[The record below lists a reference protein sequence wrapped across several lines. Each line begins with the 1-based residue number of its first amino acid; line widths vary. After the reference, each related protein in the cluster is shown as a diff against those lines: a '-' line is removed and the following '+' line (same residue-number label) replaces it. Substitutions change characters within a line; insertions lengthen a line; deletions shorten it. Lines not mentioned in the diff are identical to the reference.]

1 MNQISRDDEIISRD
15 DEIDLLELMKTIWDG
30 KWKVVGATLIFVLI
44 GLTFVLIK
52 PSSFEVSTVIQKGKR
67 SVFVDFESI
76 NGVLKSNN
84 LENIYQTDAMS
95 IFQMFVS
102 EYRDYEE
109 ILMVLQRDEF
119 VKQAISELDDYDK
132 RVAMSKFAK
141 KFSLVPPSKASDE
154 WLLSF
159 VWHDADAGKILFSEA
174 LLITLENVK
183 AAVIA
188 NINTLAHSIDS
199 RDQRQLE
206 TLRVELN
213 LLKQKQDARIK
224 KRIHYLMEQ
233 SAIAKELGI
242 ATNRLDANALSQS
255 QTNGVSL
262 NISSSDVPFYLRGFK
277 AIDKEVSL
285 IKSRSEEHQLLVT
298 VDYLEIKEKI
308 LSLENSLSSEQL
320 RNTLKLIEN
329 DNPADWVEFNLA
341 LADIVSQKNSV
352 LYIVL
357 SAMLGGMIG
366 VIYVLVASAT
376 GKRNQPTASA

>member
-1 MNQISRDDEIISRD
+1 
-15 DEIDLLELMKTIWDG
+15 
-30 KWKVVGATLIFVLI
+30 
-44 GLTFVLIK
+44 
-52 PSSFEVSTVIQKGKR
+52 
-67 SVFVDFESI
+67 
-76 NGVLKSNN
+76 
-84 LENIYQTDAMS
+84 
-95 IFQMFVS
+95 
-102 EYRDYEE
+102 
-109 ILMVLQRDEF
+109 
-119 VKQAISELDDYDK
+119 
-132 RVAMSKFAK
+132 
-141 KFSLVPPSKASDE
+141 
-154 WLLSF
+154 
-159 VWHDADAGKILFSEA
+159 
-174 LLITLENVK
+174 
-183 AAVIA
+183 
-188 NINTLAHSIDS
+188 
-199 RDQRQLE
+199 
-206 TLRVELN
+206 
-213 LLKQKQDARIK
+213 
-224 KRIHYLMEQ
+224 MEQ

-341 LADIVSQKNSV
+341 LADIESQKNSV

>member
-1 MNQISRDDEIISRD
+1 MNQISHD
-15 DEIDLLELMKTIWDG
+15 DEIDLFELMQTIWDG
-30 KWKVVGATLIFVLI
+30 KWKVVGTTLIFVLI

-52 PSSFEVSTVIQKGKR
+52 PSSFEVSTVIQEGKQ
-67 SVFVDFESI
+67 SVFVDYESM
-76 NGVLKSNN
+76 NDVLKSNN
-84 LENIYQTDAMS
+84 LGDIYQTDAKS

-119 VKQAISELDDYDK
+119 VKQAISGLEENDK
-132 RVAMSKFAK
+132 NAALIEFAK
-141 KFSLVPPSKASDE
+141 QFSLVPPSKASDE

-159 VWHDADAGKILFSEA
+159 VWHDADAGTILFSEA

-183 AAVIA
+183 AAIIA
-188 NINTLAHSIDS
+188 DVNTLANSIDS

-206 TLRVELN
+206 TLRVKLN
-213 LLKQKQDARIK
+213 LLKQTQATLVE
-224 KRIHYLMEQ
+224 KRISYLMEQ

-242 ATNRLDANALSQS
+242 ATNRLDANALSQT
-255 QTNGVSL
+255 QTNSVSL

-285 IKSRSEEHQLLVT
+285 IKSRSEEQQLLT
-298 VDYLEIKEKI
+298 SDDYFQIKEKI

-341 LADIVSQKNSV
+341 LADSESQKNSV

-366 VIYVLVASAT
+366 VIYVLVASAI

>member
-1 MNQISRDDEIISRD
+1 MNQISHD
-15 DEIDLLELMKTIWDG
+15 DEIDLLELMQTIWDG
-30 KWKVVGATLIFVLI
+30 KWKVVGTTLIFVLI
-44 GLTFVLIK
+44 GLTFILIK
-52 PSSFEVSTVIQKGKR
+52 PSSFEVSTVIQEGKR
-67 SVFVDFESI
+67 SVFVDYESM
-76 NGVLKSNN
+76 NDVLKSNLLRSDDIN
-84 LENIYQTDAMS
+84 EIDYRIEAKS

-119 VKQAISELDDYDK
+119 VKQAISGLEENDK
-132 RVAMSKFAK
+132 NAALIEFAK
-141 KFSLVPPSKASDE
+141 QFSLVPPSKASDE

-159 VWHDADAGKILFSEA
+159 VWHDADAGTILFSEA

-183 AAVIA
+183 AAIIA
-188 NINTLAHSIDS
+188 DVNTLANSIDS
-199 RDQRQLE
+199 RNQRQLE

-213 LLKQKQDARIK
+213 LIKQKQDARIK
-224 KRIHYLMEQ
+224 KRIRYLMEQ

-285 IKSRSEEHQLLVT
+285 IKSRSEEQQLLAT
-298 VDYLEIKEKI
+298 GDYIQIKEKI
-308 LSLENSLSSEQL
+308 LSLENSLSAEQL

-341 LADIVSQKNSV
+341 LADSESQKNSV

-366 VIYVLVASAT
+366 VIYVLVASAI

>member
-1 MNQISRDDEIISRD
+1 MNQISHD
-15 DEIDLLELMKTIWDG
+15 DEIDLFELMQTIWDG
-30 KWKVVGATLIFVLI
+30 KWKVVGTTLIFVLI

-52 PSSFEVSTVIQKGKR
+52 PSFEVSTVIQEGKR
-67 SVFVDFESI
+67 SVFVDYESM
-76 NGVLKSNN
+76 NDVLKSNN
-84 LENIYQTDAMS
+84 LGNIYQTDAKS

-119 VKQAISELDDYDK
+119 VKQEISELDDKDK
-132 RVAMSKFAK
+132 RVAMSEFAK
-141 KFSLVPPSKASDE
+141 QFSLVPPSKANNE

-159 VWHDADAGKILFSEA
+159 VWHDADAGTILFSEA

-183 AAVIA
+183 AAIIA
-188 NINTLAHSIDS
+188 DVNTLANSIDS
-199 RDQRQLE
+199 RNQRQLE
-206 TLRVELN
+206 TLRLELN
-213 LLKQKQDARIK
+213 LIKQKQDARIK
-224 KRIHYLMEQ
+224 KRIRYLMEQ

-242 ATNRLDANALSQS
+242 ASNRLDANALSQS

-262 NISSSDVPFYLRGFK
+262 NISSTDVPFYLRGFK

-285 IKSRSEEHQLLVT
+285 IKSRSEEQQLLAT
-298 VDYLEIKEKI
+298 GDYIQIKENI

-341 LADIVSQKNSV
+341 LADSESQKNLV

-366 VIYVLVASAT
+366 VIYVLVASAI

>member
-1 MNQISRDDEIISRD
+1 M
-15 DEIDLLELMKTIWDG
+15 
-30 KWKVVGATLIFVLI
+30 
-44 GLTFVLIK
+44 
-52 PSSFEVSTVIQKGKR
+52 
-67 SVFVDFESI
+67 

-159 VWHDADAGKILFSEA
+159 VWHDADAGKSLFSEA

-188 NINTLAHSIDS
+188 NINTLANSIDS

-366 VIYVLVASAT
+366 VIYVLVASAI

>member
-15 DEIDLLELMKTIWDG
+15 DEIDLLELMKKIWDG

-67 SVFVDFESI
+67 SEFVDFESM

-159 VWHDADAGKILFSEA
+159 VWHDADAGKSLFSEA

-188 NINTLAHSIDS
+188 NINTLAHSIYS
-199 RDQRQLE
+199 RD
-206 TLRVELN
+206 
-213 LLKQKQDARIK
+213 
-224 KRIHYLMEQ
+224 
-233 SAIAKELGI
+233 
-242 ATNRLDANALSQS
+242 NAS
-255 QTNGVSL
+255 
-262 NISSSDVPFYLRGFK
+262 
-277 AIDKEVSL
+277 
-285 IKSRSEEHQLLVT
+285 
-298 VDYLEIKEKI
+298 
-308 LSLENSLSSEQL
+308 
-320 RNTLKLIEN
+320 
-329 DNPADWVEFNLA
+329 
-341 LADIVSQKNSV
+341 
-352 LYIVL
+352 
-357 SAMLGGMIG
+357 
-366 VIYVLVASAT
+366 
-376 GKRNQPTASA
+376 